1 MESPPSPPRKEPVRL
16 DAWVAAS
23 LPSLGPARRNILM
36 MAAEL
41 TADGSWVPS
50 SQIKEHFGAQ
60 RQPVNRHLRAL
71 QADGLVLLD
80 NRGRGLP
87 LYVKV
92 TAAGRRALG
101 LRGPQR
107 PADPPVDPPAVETAM
122 EQEINPEP
130 AAAPEPSLAPS
141 GQPAP
146 PSRGERFAQN
156 LYESLRPFLRGL
168 EYQDFRRLLMQT
180 LAEALGRVPARQIAA
195 PPQPQPQP
203 QPPAALPPRR
213 AMPLAPDPQP
223 AAPAVEVLAPVQTL
237 PALGPAEEALEE
249 RLNVSCHPERRDEP
263 WWERTREFSTM
274 WDQIARWRLGSL
286 GTSFTTFGPR
296 WQHPEWN
303 NFNRARRQADARG
316 ARYLDWIQAQFDR
329 LNGPVVPSELHGEEA
344 LAAWHKKVASQGGL
358 PGPAPLGPAPYTMDS
373 FNAHNPDHVAHAEE
387 LLGQITSLAYRVY
400 GQELDGPIRLLTQAI
415 AGGNLPEGAL
425 DLRPQWKDRVLAALG
440 RQTAYQAAPAP
451 AAPHPPAAPRPG
463 VYGPAKIAP
472 NKALII

>member
-23 LPSLGPARRNILM
+23 LPNLGPARRNILM

-107 PADPPVDPPAVETAM
+107 PAESLAEVSPALETASAPAAD
-122 EQEINPEP
+122 PEP
-130 AAAPEPSLAPS
+130 ATVPPPSPATN
-141 GQPAP
+141 GQPAA

-180 LAEALGRVPARQIAA
+180 LAEALGRVPAGQIAA
-195 PPQPQPQP
+195 PSQPQQ
-203 QPPAALPPRR
+203 PAALLLRQVI
-213 AMPLAPDPQP
+213 PLAPEPQP
-223 AAPAVEVLAPVQTL
+223 AAPAVEVLAPAQTL
-237 PALGPAEEALEE
+237 PALGAAEEALEE

-263 WWERTREFSTM
+263 WWERTREFSTL

-358 PGPAPLGPAPYTMDS
+358 PGPAPLGPAPYTIDS

-440 RQTAYQAAPAP
+440 RQTAYQAAPA
-451 AAPHPPAAPRPG
+451 APQPPAAPRPG
-463 VYGPAKIAP
+463 VYGPAKVAP

>member
-1 MESPPSPPRKEPVRL
+1 
-16 DAWVAAS
+16 
-23 LPSLGPARRNILM
+23 
-36 MAAEL
+36 
-41 TADGSWVPS
+41 
-50 SQIKEHFGAQ
+50 
-60 RQPVNRHLRAL
+60 
-71 QADGLVLLD
+71 
-80 NRGRGLP
+80 
-87 LYVKV
+87 
-92 TAAGRRALG
+92 
-101 LRGPQR
+101 
-107 PADPPVDPPAVETAM
+107 
-122 EQEINPEP
+122 
-130 AAAPEPSLAPS
+130 
-141 GQPAP
+141 
-146 PSRGERFAQN
+146 
-156 LYESLRPFLRGL
+156 
-168 EYQDFRRLLMQT
+168 
-180 LAEALGRVPARQIAA
+180 
-195 PPQPQPQP
+195 
-203 QPPAALPPRR
+203 
-213 AMPLAPDPQP
+213 MPLAPEPQP

-249 RLNVSCHPERRDEP
+249 RLNVSCHPERRDDP
-263 WWERTREFSTM
+263 WWERTREFSTL

-451 AAPHPPAAPRPG
+451 AAPQPPAAPRPG